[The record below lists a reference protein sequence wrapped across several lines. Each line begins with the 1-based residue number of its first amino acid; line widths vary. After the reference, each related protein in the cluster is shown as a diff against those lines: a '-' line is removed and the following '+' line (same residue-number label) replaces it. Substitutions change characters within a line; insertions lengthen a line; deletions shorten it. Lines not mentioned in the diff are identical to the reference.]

1 VAQNRSSPYFV
12 LFALWLMV
20 FSASSQVIIIT
31 PILPEIGAALGV
43 SESLQSLLVTSY
55 AVALSCFAIITGPI
69 SDKIGRQRI
78 LLVGTSFMAGVLVL
92 HGFANTYPLLLTVR
106 TLAGCAGGMLSGGA
120 VAYIGDYFPYERRGW
135 ANGWVMSGIA
145 VGQVVGIP
153 LGKVLA
159 NAFGYQWPFLMFA
172 LTMGVAAVLI
182 ARYVPQPDVELDRD
196 RLSVKRGL
204 LNYARLIRQPTIL
217 AAVMAYFL
225 MFFGIGLYV
234 VFLPTWLEQD
244 IGVSGNQIAL
254 LFAVGGLANVAAGPV
269 AGRASDEMGRK
280 PLIVTSCLGLGV
292 LMVLTTFV
300 VTNFFWA
307 VALFALSM
315 VMVAMRISPLQS
327 LLTALVPDARR
338 GLLMSLAVGIGQVG
352 IGLGSFIAGISFVE
366 YGYFSNTVIG
376 ALSVVLMAALV
387 QFGLPEPEL
396 PSSAET
402 PSAEASSAKRP
413 AQASDDDPARDAVA
427 PAASP

>member
-1 VAQNRSSPYFV
+1 
-12 LFALWLMV
+12 
-20 FSASSQVIIIT
+20 
-31 PILPEIGAALGV
+31 
-43 SESLQSLLVTSY
+43 
-55 AVALSCFAIITGPI
+55 
-69 SDKIGRQRI
+69 
-78 LLVGTSFMAGVLVL
+78 
-92 HGFANTYPLLLTVR
+92 
-106 TLAGCAGGMLSGGA
+106 
-120 VAYIGDYFPYERRGW
+120 
-135 ANGWVMSGIA
+135 
-145 VGQVVGIP
+145 
-153 LGKVLA
+153 
-159 NAFGYQWPFLMFA
+159 
-172 LTMGVAAVLI
+172 
-182 ARYVPQPDVELDRD
+182 
-196 RLSVKRGL
+196 
-204 LNYARLIRQPTIL
+204 
-217 AAVMAYFL
+217 MAYFL

-396 PSSAET
+396 PSSPKT
-402 PSAEASSAKRP
+402 PSAET
-413 AQASDDDPARDAVA
+413 SDDEPARDAIA

>member
-1 VAQNRSSPYFV
+1 MAQNRSSPYFV

-402 PSAEASSAKRP
+402 SSAEASSAKRP

>member
-1 VAQNRSSPYFV
+1 MAQNRSSPYFV

-292 LMVLTTFV
+292 LMVLTTVV

-402 PSAEASSAKRP
+402 SSAEASSAKRP

>member
-1 VAQNRSSPYFV
+1 MASDRTSSRLV

-31 PILPEIGAALGV
+31 PILPEIGAALQV

-55 AVALSCFAIITGPI
+55 AVALSCFALITGPI

-78 LLVGTSFMAGVLVL
+78 LLIGTTFMALVL
-92 HGFANTYPLLLTVR
+92 LLHGIAKSYPLLLAMR

-120 VAYIGDYFPYERRGW
+120 VAYVGDYFPYERRGW

-159 NAFGYQWPFLMFA
+159 SAFGYRWPFLMFA
-172 LTMGVAAVLI
+172 LTMGIAALLI
-182 ARYVPQPDVELDRD
+182 GRYVPQPDVELDRA
-196 RLSVKRGL
+196 RLTVKRAL
-204 LNYARLIRQPTIL
+204 FNYARLIRRPTIA
-217 AAVMAYFL
+217 AAVSSYFL
-225 MFFGIGLYV
+225 MFFGVGLYV

-244 IGVSGNQIAL
+244 VGVTGNQIAL

-269 AGRASDEMGRK
+269 AGRASDEIGRK
-280 PLIVTSCLGLGV
+280 PLVVASCVGLSV
-292 LMVLTTFV
+292 LMVLTPFV
-300 VTNFFWA
+300 IVNFFSA
-307 VALFALSM
+307 VVLFALAM
-315 VMVAMRISPLQS
+315 VAVAMRISPLQS

-352 IGLGSFIAGISFVE
+352 IGLGSFIAGVTFVQ
-366 YGYFSNTVIG
+366 YGYVSNTAIG

-387 QFGLPEPEL
+387 HRALPEPRL
-396 PSSAET
+396 ASAPSENGRTDATHDGPKATDVSRT
-402 PSAEASSAKRP
+402 SS
-413 AQASDDDPARDAVA
+413 S
-427 PAASP
+427 

>member
-1 VAQNRSSPYFV
+1 VSRDRTSPYFI

-31 PILPEIGAALGV
+31 PILPEIGAALDV

-55 AVALSCFAIITGPI
+55 AVALSCFALITGPI

-78 LLVGTSFMAGVLVL
+78 LLIGTTFMAAVLVL
-92 HGFANTYPLLLTVR
+92 HGFANNYPLLLTVR
-106 TLAGCAGGMLSGGA
+106 MLAGCAGGMLSGGA

-145 VGQVVGIP
+145 VGQVIGIP

-159 NAFGYQWPFLMFA
+159 NAFGYRWPFLMFA
-172 LTMGVAAVLI
+172 ITMGIAAVLI
-182 ARYVPQPDVELDRD
+182 ARYVPQPDVELDHD

-204 LNYARLIRQPTIL
+204 LNYARLIRQPTIV
-217 AAVMAYFL
+217 AAVTTYFL

-254 LFAVGGLANVAAGPV
+254 LFAIGGLANVTAGPI
-269 AGRASDEMGRK
+269 AGRASDEIGRK
-280 PLIVTSCLGLGV
+280 PLIVSSCLGLSL

-300 VTNFFWA
+300 VTSFLWA
-307 VALFALSM
+307 VALFGLSM
-315 VMVAMRISPLQS
+315 IMVAMRISPLQS

-376 ALSVVLMAALV
+376 AVSVVLMAVLV
-387 QFGLPEPEL
+387 QIGLPEPGR
-396 PSSAET
+396 ST
-402 PSAEASSAKRP
+402 
-413 AQASDDDPARDAVA
+413 SDDDPDASA
-427 PAASP
+427 SLSERTDAAKTSSV

>member
-1 VAQNRSSPYFV
+1 
-12 LFALWLMV
+12 
-20 FSASSQVIIIT
+20 
-31 PILPEIGAALGV
+31 
-43 SESLQSLLVTSY
+43 
-55 AVALSCFAIITGPI
+55 
-69 SDKIGRQRI
+69 
-78 LLVGTSFMAGVLVL
+78 
-92 HGFANTYPLLLTVR
+92 
-106 TLAGCAGGMLSGGA
+106 
-120 VAYIGDYFPYERRGW
+120 
-135 ANGWVMSGIA
+135 
-145 VGQVVGIP
+145 
-153 LGKVLA
+153 
-159 NAFGYQWPFLMFA
+159 
-172 LTMGVAAVLI
+172 
-182 ARYVPQPDVELDRD
+182 
-196 RLSVKRGL
+196 
-204 LNYARLIRQPTIL
+204 
-217 AAVMAYFL
+217 
-225 MFFGIGLYV
+225 
-234 VFLPTWLEQD
+234 
-244 IGVSGNQIAL
+244 
-254 LFAVGGLANVAAGPV
+254 
-269 AGRASDEMGRK
+269 
-280 PLIVTSCLGLGV
+280 
-292 LMVLTTFV
+292 
-300 VTNFFWA
+300 